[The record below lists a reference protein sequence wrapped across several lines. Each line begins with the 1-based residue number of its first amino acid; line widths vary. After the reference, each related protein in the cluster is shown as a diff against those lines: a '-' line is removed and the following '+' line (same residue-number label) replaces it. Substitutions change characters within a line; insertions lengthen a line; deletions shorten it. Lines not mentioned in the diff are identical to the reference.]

1 MPITLRYGAPG
12 TLLGLARATGVGQRQ
27 QREAELDLAFIDSSL
42 TAQARNARIAAQVQ
56 AQDQA
61 FALQTAAA
69 TRIART
75 PTRVAAPDAVLG
87 RMQWQAGREEL
98 QQQTQIE
105 QLNRMLAAE
114 EINQAQYERAK
125 LGIMAGIPGLV
136 RGVTPPKPTKPGGK
150 ITDPAVKAVMHIE
163 KRTQRH
169 LERQIA
175 IERRKLEIDPY
186 ADPTQERIRV
196 DVALKKV
203 EDLEEKLQASYQR
216 EDIALG
222 VKPALR
228 QVTSAEQD
236 ALMDVYLAETKGD
249 IEAAKRLMA
258 EREGQ

>member
-1 MPITLRYGAPG
+1 MPITVRYGAPG
-12 TLLGLARATGVGQRQ
+12 TLLGLARAAGEGVRR
-27 QREAELDLAFIDSSL
+27 QREAELDLAFIDLGL
-42 TAQARNARIAAQVQ
+42 TAQARNARIAAQIQ

-75 PTRVAAPDAVLG
+75 PTRAAAPDAVLG
-87 RMQWQAGREEL
+87 RMQWREGREEL
-98 QQQTQIE
+98 QQQTQME
-105 QLNRMLAAE
+105 QLDKMLVAE

-125 LGIMAGIPGLV
+125 LGVMAGVPSLI
-136 RGVTPPKPTKPGGK
+136 RGAVTPPKPKPK
-150 ITDPAVKAVMHIE
+150 VTDPAVKAVMHIE

-186 ADPTQERIRV
+186 ADPTQERVRV
-196 DVALKKV
+196 DAALKRV
-203 EDLEEKLQASYQR
+203 GDLEEKLQASYQR
-216 EDIALG
+216 EDVALG

-228 QVTSAEQD
+228 QVTSVEQD
-236 ALMDVYLAETKGD
+236 ALMDIYLAETKGD